1 METSLPTPT
10 TARVYV
16 NLPEGKPFLG
26 HFPLPPG
33 PPRELPTL
41 RDGIQINQQGD
52 LVNCMQGLDAAA
64 IMLPAPPNQPLKNWD
79 LKNQRVDSTIK
90 IEI

>member
-1 METSLPTPT
+1 MPVLKSDMKIT
-10 TARVYV
+10 
-16 NLPEGKPFLG
+16 KHFLG
-26 HFPLPPG
+26 QFPLPPG
-33 PPRELPTL
+33 PPRELPAL

-64 IMLPAPPNQPLKNWD
+64 TMLPLPP
-79 LKNQRVDSTIK
+79 SHSK